1 MEPLCNSSTLYNAY
15 CRKENIHML
24 LSLND
29 VLEML
34 QDFWEF
40 LDSIP
45 LLMDIVNGLILARL
59 KDWFDKNELF

>member
-1 MEPLCNSSTLYNAY
+1 
-15 CRKENIHML
+15 ML